1 MSRLLFI
8 LDGPGFRQLEHN
20 TPIFGTM
27 GFHLAFTMHLPP
39 PTGIENFNNF
49 LINFVGRVDEKNNDE
64 FVMVSSLHGYDII
77 KVGNGF
83 DHHCLKYYYIFH
95 YDVRTR
101 CGYVDEYTAVEFFKS
116 KASVVTSAV
125 FDHSSLHAQLMKQAR
140 HIQKEWNRQ
149 GKPVPVPLRDGTP

>member
-49 LINFVGRVDEKNNDE
+49 LINFVGRVDEKNKDE
-64 FVMVSSLHGYDII
+64 FVMVSNLGGYITARVSD
-77 KVGNGF
+77 GLNHSRF
-83 DHHCLKYYYIFH
+83 KYYYIFH

-101 CGYVDEYTAVEFFKS
+101 CGYADEYTA
-116 KASVVTSAV
+116 
-125 FDHSSLHAQLMKQAR
+125 D
-140 HIQKEWNRQ
+140 
-149 GKPVPVPLRDGTP
+149 